1 MYTKY
6 ISYWKRALFAAT
18 AMTLA
23 FTASPVFADEDEDE
37 VEEEVI
43 VTGSRIARSPED
55 GASPIITIDAA
66 DIEATGEISLAE
78 VLRQQSVN
86 SFGSFQ
92 PRSGS
97 SAQSQATISLRG
109 AGSGRTLVLLD
120 GKRMAGSPS
129 FGGVAANI
137 NSIPFAAV
145 ERVEILTDGASA
157 LYGSDA
163 LAGVVNIIM
172 KKDFEGA
179 ELSIYNGSPER
190 AGGDQEAYSFT
201 AGISSDV
208 GNVVLSFE
216 HDDRDIVYMKD
227 RWWSSVNYREGY
239 DETTA
244 NQAFSHTL
252 NGSFYS
258 CNMYSA
264 YGSGYGYEAIPGC
277 VGNSAFLANGQLFS
291 YGHNAADGSYDR
303 SQGILLYPYNQIMAE
318 DASSGRDTIFVNY
331 NYDINDNHSINA
343 RGIYTRVQSKGRYAP
358 VAGYFVVSCLA
369 WADCPYQAEVT
380 ASAVTD
386 PDTGAVSYAGDAT
399 RIYYRFRS
407 VGPRLGYNMDVMK
420 DYMLEFTGVIGDT
433 GINYAAFAHHSHMDY
448 NQNGYN
454 YTLASVASALAEA
467 GTFEFANMSDAQ
479 ATSLRHTILS
489 EDDMKLRHGGFTLSG
504 ELPIELPGG
513 VIDWVFGTE
522 YMSTDYSVM
531 VDPQSES
538 GNVMGSAGNSSAG
551 YRDIRAQFAE
561 FRAPITDSIELNFAH
576 RHDDYSDFGSAD
588 NSKVSL
594 RWQAMDNLVVR
605 TSYSESFIAPTLDA
619 LNMSTAFSAD
629 TATDYFECAN
639 RGLTSSAGGC
649 SAQRE
654 VYRLANPNLGPEEG
668 EYQNIGIVY
677 NPIPELSI
685 VMDFYNLELENM
697 EQLVSAGDLLLAEWA
712 GVLPGITSK
721 VPTAGIQRFPYAA
734 GTSVLDDG
742 NGNCAYATGTQACVG
757 ALDRINA
764 PMANFGGIEISGID
778 LAIDYTIETERFGT
792 FVPKLDL
799 TMVDEYMTEDYLGGP
814 MVDKIGRNG
823 VPEFRGLLTVNWY
836 RGNFSGYYQIEHID
850 SMYENASFDVP
861 TLSSSASG
869 SLDSHTIHNVQF
881 TIDLPTN
888 TDITLGIR
896 NLEDKDPVIDS
907 NSEWNGY
914 LYDLYGRTFFARITQ
929 RF

>member
-92 PRSGS
+92 PSSGS
-97 SAQSQATISLRG
+97 TAQSQATISLRG
-109 AGSGRTLVLLD
+109 AGAGRTLVLLD

-129 FGGVAANI
+129 YGGVAANI

-163 LAGVVNIIM
+163 LAGVINIIM

-179 ELSIYNGSPER
+179 ELSIYSGSPER

-227 RWWSSVNYREGY
+227 RHWSGRNYRDGY
-239 DETTA
+239 DATTA
-244 NQAFSHTL
+244 DQAFTHTL

-277 VGNSAFLANGQLFS
+277 VGNDAFLAGGQLFS

-343 RGIYTRVQSKGRYAP
+343 RGIYTRVQSKGRFAP
-358 VAGYFVVSCLA
+358 VAGAFSVSCLA
-369 WADCPYQAEVT
+369 WADCPYQAEVQAAIDGGAT
-380 ASAVTD
+380 AAE
-386 PDTGAVSYAGDAT
+386 AGDT
-399 RIYYRFRS
+399 HYIYYRMRS

-420 DYMLEFTGVIGDT
+420 DYMLEFTGTIGET
-433 GINYAAFAHHSHMDY
+433 GINYSAFAHHTHMDY
-448 NQNGYN
+448 NQTGYN

-467 GTFEFANMSDAQ
+467 GTFEFANMSATQ
-479 ATSLRHTILS
+479 ATQLRHTVLS

-513 VIDWVFGTE
+513 VVDWVFGTE
-522 YMSTDYSVM
+522 YMSTAYSVM

-561 FRAPITDSIELNFAH
+561 FRLPVTDDIEVNFAH

-588 NSKVSL
+588 NSKLSL

-605 TSYSESFIAPTLDA
+605 TSYSESFIAPTLDS

-629 TATDYFECAN
+629 TSTDYFFCAN
-639 RGLTSSAGGC
+639 AGTTVC
-649 SAQRE
+649 SAQRNT
-654 VYRLANPNLGPEEG
+654 YRLANPDLGPEEG
-668 EYQNIGIVY
+668 EYTNFGIVY
-677 NPIPELSI
+677 NPIPEVSI
-685 VMDFYNLELENM
+685 VVDYYELKLENM
-697 EQLVSAGDLLLAEWA
+697 EQLVSANDLLLAEWA
-712 GVLPGITSK
+712 GVLDGITSR
-721 VPTAGIQRFPYAA
+721 VPNAAIVRMPYNA

-742 NGNCAYATGTQACVG
+742 NGNCNYATGSQPCKGVI
-757 ALDRINA
+757 DEIYA
-764 PMANFGGIEISGID
+764 PMANFGGIDTSGID
-778 LAIDYTIETERFGT
+778 LAIDYTIETDNWGT
-792 FVPKLDL
+792 FVPKLDITL
-799 TMVDEYMTEDYLGGP
+799 IDEYMMEDYLGGP
-814 MVDKIGRNG
+814 MVDKVGRNG
-823 VPEFRGLLTVNWY
+823 LPEFRGLLTLNWY
-836 RGNFSGYYQIEHID
+836 RGNISGYYQIEHID
-850 SMYENASFDVP
+850 SMYENSSFDVP

-869 SLDSHTIHNVQF
+869 SLDSHTTHNVQL

-888 TDITLGIR
+888 TDITFGIR
-896 NLEDKDPVIDS
+896 NLEDKDPIIDS
-907 NSEWNGY
+907 NAEWNSY